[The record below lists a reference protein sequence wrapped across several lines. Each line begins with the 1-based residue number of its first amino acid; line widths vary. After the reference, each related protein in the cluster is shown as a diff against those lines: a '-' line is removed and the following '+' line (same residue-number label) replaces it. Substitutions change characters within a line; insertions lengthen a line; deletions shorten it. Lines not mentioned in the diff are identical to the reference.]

1 MKLISIFVSGSGIE
15 GLHAVRY
22 DGNIM
27 DIYSQLMNDWNDTK
41 YIRDYLK
48 NNFKDFDSGY
58 YDISISE
65 GIDKVISEA
74 NNLETL
80 LYQFVKSGFEKSGKR
95 LQMLFKP
102 LINTESYGKQL
113 QKSKAEYEPRQ
124 NYKSILRLY
133 AIKIGENTF
142 VITGGAIK
150 LNQFMEEHPDTKKEL
165 KIIDQVRDWLKE
177 NGIYV
182 EDDLIYYYEET
193 R

>member
-22 DGNIM
+22 DGNSM

-133 AIKIGENTF
+133 AIKIGQNTF

-165 KIIDQVRDWLKE
+165 KIIDQVRDWEGKWYLC
-177 NGIYV
+177 
-182 EDDLIYYYEET
+182 
-193 R
+193 